1 MSTTANNDKSYNSD
15 NATSSRPRRYSGGG
29 RDAFQ
34 QFDDLF
40 RNDPFFSESFQN
52 MDDAFA
58 KRFHNAQDLKPN
70 NRDGASDDCTNTA
83 KGVGSIF
90 SCGGIELL
98 TAQKRTVPWTQW
110 LMNKLGIEISVTS
123 YSHKPDG
130 SVLASAYS
138 SKPFGTYT
146 NKTSRTY
153 VENGRRVTIM
163 SMEKDGNTI
172 EDKLIEG
179 KLIERKVN
187 GTVEVSS
194 LEN

>member
-1 MSTTANNDKSYNSD
+1 MSTANNNKSSNSD
-15 NATSSRPRRYSGGG
+15 NATSSWAGRYSGG

-70 NRDGASDDCTNTA
+70 NHDGC

-90 SCGGIELL
+90 SCGGIELP
-98 TAQKRTVPWTQW
+98 TAQTKTVPWTQW

>member
-1 MSTTANNDKSYNSD
+1 
-15 NATSSRPRRYSGGG
+15 
-29 RDAFQ
+29 
-34 QFDDLF
+34 
-40 RNDPFFSESFQN
+40 

-58 KRFHNAQDLKPN
+58 KRFHDAQDLKPN
-70 NRDGASDDCTNTA
+70 NHDGASDDGTNTVC
-83 KGVGSIF
+83 KGVGSLF
-90 SCGGIELL
+90 SCGGIELP
-98 TAQKRTVPWTQW
+98 TAQKKMVPWTQW
-110 LMNKLGIEISVTS
+110 LMNKLGIELSVTS

-130 SVLASAYS
+130 SVVASAYS

-187 GTVEVSS
+187 GTVEISS